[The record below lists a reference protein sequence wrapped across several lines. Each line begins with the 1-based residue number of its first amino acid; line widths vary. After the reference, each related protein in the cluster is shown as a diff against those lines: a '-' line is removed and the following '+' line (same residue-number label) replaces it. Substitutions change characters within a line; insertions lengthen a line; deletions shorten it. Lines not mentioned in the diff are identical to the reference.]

1 MHLTGTGWL
10 HPILAADWL
19 AQAGCRLSWVPPAS
33 FHTIPSLPFRTSVGP
48 RVSVAFPTPA
58 VSLQMLLSPAPA
70 HLPAGVFLSTGF
82 SRALHPSGPSSWP
95 S

>member
-58 VSLQMLLSPAPA
+58 VSLQMLLRIASWW
-70 HLPAGVFLSTGF
+70 TG
-82 SRALHPSGPSSWP
+82 SGLFMRSSYC
-95 S
+95 